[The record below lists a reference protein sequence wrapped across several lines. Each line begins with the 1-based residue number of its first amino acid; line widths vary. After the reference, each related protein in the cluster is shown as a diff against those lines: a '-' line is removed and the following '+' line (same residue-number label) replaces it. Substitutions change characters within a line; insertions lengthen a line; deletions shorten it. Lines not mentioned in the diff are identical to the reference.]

1 METKGFELPN
11 LESVA
16 TPEQAAQAIN
26 RVFAD
31 AMGDSDHPYYNANH
45 PQHGDFVRVIGGL
58 HEIRTRN
65 DDMRTPLERGLS
77 AALDYQQEQQAARVK
92 EAEKIMA
99 KLVEQGYRDDK
110 IPADVCRYELDLLRL
125 QLQAAKGEW
134 ETVLPQLRGDLQ
146 KFQAPGSMME
156 TLVAVQNLPGH
167 LTDFKLQMTEQL
179 LFWLRD
185 AKRAKYG
192 RVDIY

>member
-1 METKGFELPN
+1 MDTKGYELPS
-11 LESVA
+11 LDGID
-16 TPEQAAQAIN
+16 TPEKAGQVLNKIYAEMSN
-26 RVFAD
+26 PE
-31 AMGDSDHPYYNANH
+31 HPYMCQH
-45 PQHGDFVRVIGGL
+45 PQHADFVRTIGRL
-58 HEIRTRN
+58 HEIAGQN
-65 DDMRTPLERGLS
+65 DSSLTQLDQAMQR
-77 AALDYQQEQQAARVK
+77 ALDHIDEQQGGRVE
-92 EAEKIMA
+92 EAEGIMA
-99 KLVEQGYRDDK
+99 QLNKFGYRDDE
-110 IPADVCRYELDLLRL
+110 IPGDICRYELDLLRL

-134 ETVLPQLRGDLQ
+134 ETVLPRLRDDLQ
-146 KFQAPGSMME
+146 KFQAPRSMME